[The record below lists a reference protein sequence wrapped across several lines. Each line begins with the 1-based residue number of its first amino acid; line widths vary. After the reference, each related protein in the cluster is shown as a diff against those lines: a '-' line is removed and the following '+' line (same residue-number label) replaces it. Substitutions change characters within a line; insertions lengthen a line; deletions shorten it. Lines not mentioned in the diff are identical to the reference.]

1 MLSGV
6 CVVVVG
12 RRLLAGPLIPLIL
25 KEVCV
30 YFTPWLQQRSKI
42 GVELRGL
49 SAPRPGSH
57 TAASFTGSEHITRT
71 PRILGKGK
79 SISLLAGGSGKATW
93 QRFMDTK
100 RGGILT
106 SIFANSPPQQLYLA
120 QGWWYIYTVC
130 CSFNLFL
137 PCGWGSN
144 YSITITLVVQFGCL

>member
-12 RRLLAGPLIPLIL
+12 CRLLAGPLIPLIL
-25 KEVCV
+25 KEVCL
-30 YFTPWLQQRSKI
+30 YFTPWLQQCSKV
-42 GVELRGL
+42 GVELQGL
-49 SAPRPGSH
+49 VATQLHS
-57 TAASFTGSEHITRT
+57 ASFTGSEHITR
-71 PRILGKGK
+71 PARIPGEGK
-79 SISLLAGGSGKATW
+79 SISLLAGGSDKATW

-106 SIFANSPPQQLYLA
+106 SIFANSLPQQLYLA

-137 PCGWGSN
+137 PCGWGPN
-144 YSITITLVVQFGCL
+144 YSITFTLVVQFGWL